1 MFVLLSRKLENSL
14 SLSFVLQDFLF
25 LIIFIMT
32 QNFQALV
39 LQQQDGATHASVQTL
54 ASTDLPDLDTT
65 VEVAYSSLNYKDAM
79 ALTGTGK
86 IIRQFPM
93 VAGIDL
99 VGTVVECK
107 TGQWNKGD
115 SVILTG
121 WGVGERFWGG
131 YSQVQKV
138 KAEWLTALPQGM
150 SPQQAMTIGT
160 AGLTAMLSVM
170 AIEEAGVKSGKVVVT
185 GASGGVGSMAVA
197 ILAQLGYEVS
207 ALSSRPTENQ
217 AYLTALGAKEVLA
230 INEWKTKISPL
241 AGQRWAAAVDVVGGP
256 ILAQI
261 LSEMNYLGVVA
272 ASGLAASTAL
282 DTTVLPFI
290 LRGVRLQGI
299 DSVMCP
305 ADKRSIAWQR
315 LLSDC
320 PSAAYAQVQRLVSL
334 AELPQLAA
342 EMMAGKAH
350 GRVVVDLKTS

>member
-1 MFVLLSRKLENSL
+1 
-14 SLSFVLQDFLF
+14 
-25 LIIFIMT
+25 MT
-32 QNFQALV
+32 SKFQALV
-39 LQQQDGATHASVQTL
+39 LSQQDGITQSAVQEL
-54 ASTDLPDLDTT
+54 SLTDLPEHDTL

-86 IIRQFPM
+86 IVRQFPM

-99 VGTVVECK
+99 VGTVLDCS
-107 TGQWNKGD
+107 TGQWQKGD

-121 WGVGERFWGG
+121 WGVGERYWGG

-138 KAEWLTALPQGM
+138 KAQWLTALPEGM
-150 SPQQAMTIGT
+150 TAQQAMTIGT

-170 AIEEAGVKSGKVVVT
+170 AIEEAGIYSGKVIVS

-197 ILAQLGYEVS
+197 LLAQLGYEVS
-207 ALSSRPTENQ
+207 ALSSRPEKNQ
-217 AYLTALGAKEVLA
+217 EYLLQLGATEVLGLD
-230 INEWKTKISPL
+230 EWKTKPSPL
-241 AGQRWAAAVDVVGGP
+241 AGQRWVAAVDVAGGP

-305 ADKRSIAWQR
+305 SEKRSEAWQR

-320 PSAAYAQVQRLVSL
+320 PSAAYAQVQRVVGLKDL
-334 AELPQLAA
+334 AQLAT
-342 EMMAGKAH
+342 EMMAGQAH
-350 GRVVVDLKTS
+350 GRIVVDLKA